1 MKLKYNCLVLFIF
14 STIQLTFGQDWV
26 DNTFEDFSKG
36 YFDDSGQN
44 IYVSKKGEIRTIRK
58 FDLNNDGYIDL
69 IFNSTHDDDSGVPA
83 SIAAVTNSDKR
94 TIQTNQ
100 INIRGSLSTEIRDL
114 NNDGFEDIVFCPSP
128 SGIQHQRR
136 FVHIAY
142 GNNEGWDESRINGVL
157 PVYRIK
163 DLVVADVNHDGWPD
177 ILTLND
183 AAWLPDQPKGNILR
197 IFWGSD
203 HGFILTNYK
212 DVGVGQASKI
222 ASGDFDQDGIEDVAL
237 LNNDHVFVVWG
248 DKKVFENEDFKSMKV
263 EFSNIV
269 PKCLTS
275 VDMDNNGCS
284 DIVVGGIGSVG
295 MIKGS
300 NDRTFDFQ
308 LLLTDVPATSISVA
322 YIDGDDNNDL
332 LISNFNLQR
341 ALGGELLGGSDL
353 DNRNITIFWGDKGK
367 FSKLN
372 SVKLDAPYTVN
383 TVVVDFDGDGK
394 NDIICATHQN
404 STKFTTESKIFW
416 GQGKRSFREAEQ
428 GIKSHGAFH
437 VSTLP
442 ALPGKSLPQI
452 LVSNTKTGTLRE
464 EVPLLIYY
472 GSEDGFNESNVT
484 KIPFRSGYEASAVD
498 LNEDG
503 YVDLMTVNSMHG
515 GGADDPN
522 RGLNIFWGTDTGLD
536 ISTRTVLNEVNIS
549 TTNVADLN
557 KDGYLDI
564 VIGSFDRYDKK
575 PTKLIIYYGTDN
587 GYSIQNRVEILSEG
601 RSTSP
606 NIADYNNDG
615 WLDIAV
621 SSYSL
626 DKIRV
631 FYGGANGFDENKQ
644 KMIAIPSI
652 IDLETA
658 DLNNDGY
665 LDIVGSSY
673 KDKINN
679 YHDTG
684 VTIFWGAAEGF
695 KEWNGQ
701 WLEANTALGPLVA
714 DIDNDGYLDVFLP
727 SYHGDN
733 TRENLP
739 SYIYWGS
746 HEGFSLK
753 NRSKIIVDSASDAFA
768 SDFNNDGLL
777 DLVVVEH
784 AKNWAQSVTNSRI
797 YYNDGKR
804 FASNSIQMDKLP
816 APGPHWMWNYDIGNI
831 FSRKYESIYYSSVKE
846 WDYSATQGVLD
857 VEAEISLKSKLL
869 LFVRSAKNKKS
880 LDNEDWRQVN
890 SKSFKIDKKDRCFQY
905 KLILQSSNGSDYPIV
920 NKVSAKISK
929 E

>member
-1 MKLKYNCLVLFIF
+1 MKLKYTCLVLFIF
-14 STIQLTFGQDWV
+14 STIQFTFGQHWV
-26 DNTFEDFSKG
+26 DNTFEYFSKG

-83 SIAAVTNSDKR
+83 SIAGVINSDKR
-94 TIQTNQ
+94 TIQTNEL
-100 INIRGSLSTEIRDL
+100 NIRGSLSTEIRDV
-114 NNDGFEDIVFCPSP
+114 NNDGVKDIIFCPNL
-128 SGIQHQRR
+128 SGIQNQRR

-163 DLVVADVNHDGWPD
+163 ELAVADVNHDDWPD
-177 ILTLND
+177 ILTLNGT
-183 AAWLPDQPKGNILR
+183 AWIPNQPKGNILR

-222 ASGDFDQDGIEDVAL
+222 VSGDVDQDGIEDIAL
-237 LNNDHVFVVWG
+237 LNNDHVSMIWG
-248 DKKVFENEDFKSMKV
+248 DESLFETDDYESMKV
-263 EFSNIV
+263 SFSNIV
-269 PKCLTS
+269 PKCVTS
-275 VDMDNNGCS
+275 ADMDNNGYP
-284 DIVVGGIGSVG
+284 DIVIGSTGSVG
-295 MIKGS
+295 MITGFQ
-300 NDRTFDFQ
+300 DRKSDFQ
-308 LLLTDVPATSISVA
+308 LLLTNVPATSISVA
-322 YIDGDDNNDL
+322 DVDGDNNIDL
-332 LISNFNLQR
+332 IVSNFNLQR

-353 DNRNITIFWGDKGK
+353 DNKNITIFWGDKGK
-367 FSKLN
+367 FSKSNSTKLN
-372 SVKLDAPYTVN
+372 APYTVN
-383 TVVVDFDGDGK
+383 TAVVDFDGDGE

-416 GQGKRSFREAEQ
+416 GNGKRTFKEAEQ

-437 VSTLP
+437 VTTLP
-442 ALPGKSLPQI
+442 ALPEKNLPQI

-472 GSEDGFNESNVT
+472 GSRDGFNESNVT

-503 YVDLMTVNSMHG
+503 YVDLLTVNSMHG

-522 RGLNIFWGTDTGLD
+522 RGLNIFWGTETGLE
-536 ISTRTVLNEVNIS
+536 ISNRTVMNEINIS

-587 GYSIQNRVEILSEG
+587 GYSIQNRVEILSAG

-606 NIADYNNDG
+606 NIADYNNDN

-621 SSYSL
+621 SSYTL

-631 FYGGANGFDENKQ
+631 FYGGTDGFDEKNQ

-665 LDIVGSSY
+665 LDIVASSY
-673 KDKINN
+673 KDKIDN

-684 VTIFWGAAEGF
+684 VTILWGAAEGF
-695 KEWNGQ
+695 REWNGQ

-714 DIDNDGYLDVFLP
+714 DLDNDGYLDLFLP

-746 HEGFSLK
+746 HEGFRLK
-753 NRSKIIVDSASDAFA
+753 NRSKLIVDSASDAFA

-804 FASNSIQMDKLP
+804 FTSNNIRMDKLP

-831 FSRKYESIYYSSVKE
+831 FNRKFESIYFSSVKE
-846 WDYSATQGVLD
+846 WDYSATQGVID
-857 VEAEISLKSKLL
+857 VEAETTLNAKLL
-869 LFVRSAKNKKS
+869 LFVRSSNNKKS
-880 LDNEDWRQVN
+880 LENEDWLQVN
-890 SKSFKIDKKDRCFQY
+890 SKSFIVDKADRCFQY

-920 NKVSAKISK
+920 NKVSVKISK